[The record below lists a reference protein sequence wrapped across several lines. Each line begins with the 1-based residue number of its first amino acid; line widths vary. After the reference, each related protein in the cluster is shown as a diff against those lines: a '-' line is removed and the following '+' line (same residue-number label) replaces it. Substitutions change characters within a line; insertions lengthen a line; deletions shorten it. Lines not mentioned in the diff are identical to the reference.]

1 MWWFPWKG
9 ATLVLCI
16 CTGSVPLTSIQWG
29 FKTENSVTNVEWTEP
44 FHRQVTVNPV
54 EWDKKER
61 NALII
66 WPFIDLVPAKGGE
79 WGVPQKKSRLRYTWW
94 WPIQKHWPT
103 HIANICCLIHCALC
117 NYANNVRMRQVIRV
131 LDQYYHC
138 SHIEGEPRYFLMG
151 TSWVMG
157 T

>member
-1 MWWFPWKG
+1 MWCFPWTG

-16 CTGSVPLTSIQWG
+16 FTGSLPLISTEWE
-29 FKTENSVTNVEWTEP
+29 FKTEILVTNVEQTQP
-44 FHRQVTVNPV
+44 FHIPV
-54 EWDKKER
+54 EGDKKER

-103 HIANICCLIHCALC
+103 HIENICCLIHSLAYSAMVDSDSIQSCNVENVSLVCTVQWCKLC
-117 NYANNVRMRQVIRV
+117 PHEAG
-131 LDQYYHC
+131 DQGAGPVH
-138 SHIEGEPRYFLMG
+138 GKG
-151 TSWVMG
+151 
-157 T
+157 